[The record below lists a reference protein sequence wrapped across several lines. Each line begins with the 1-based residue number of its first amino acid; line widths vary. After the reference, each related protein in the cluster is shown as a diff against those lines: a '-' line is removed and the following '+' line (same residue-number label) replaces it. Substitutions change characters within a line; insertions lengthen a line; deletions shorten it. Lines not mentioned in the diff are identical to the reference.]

1 MDMTFSAC
9 RRWVEHASLGTR
21 ITLGV
26 LLLFS
31 LAILAQVYFIEVT
44 ERDRGLVELQGRLTA
59 RSTFKAEELG
69 HAIVNLRRDVFFLSN
84 TPPVQGIIRAP
95 LNRGVDP
102 HKHNK
107 LEVWKNQLTEILV
120 GFVNAT
126 PEYYQA
132 RFIGVADGGRELVRA
147 DYVDG
152 HAVATPQDKLQQKG
166 GRDYFQ
172 ATLQFKPGEVY
183 LSEINLNR
191 EHGQIEVP
199 YRRTIR
205 ASIPIYAPEG
215 KLFGMV
221 VINMNIGPTLDK
233 LTEGMPKDYRAYL
246 LNQNG
251 DFLTHPDPDRTFG
264 FDLGKRFRW
273 QDNVTATHTSGKQA
287 VEASE
292 RLQSFLLSGEKLY
305 GAERELHFDP
315 QQPRRFMTLI
325 YAIPVAAI
333 DQQIANMRNVAIASA
348 LAVAVIIAVLLLLYV
363 RRTLPPLRQL
373 TLAADAVGEGRYET
387 SLAEIRAGEVG
398 ALATAFRSMLARISE
413 RDQEIKHS
421 NDELARS
428 EAYANLIIDSVP
440 EVILVVDANGRIT
453 RANSRMEQIF
463 GYRQEELLDQPVE
476 ILIPARFRAHHP
488 GLRQGYATAASQ
500 RMMGQGRELFGLH
513 KDGHEIPVEVG
524 LAPLMS
530 GEAQYVI
537 VSIAD
542 ISARKAADQALRES
556 EERFRLLTANVKDY
570 AIIMLDT
577 LGRVMTWNEGAQ
589 QLKGYAGE
597 EIVGQSMAHFY
608 TSEANAAGKPAALL
622 KEAESI
628 GRAEDEDWRVRKDG
642 SCFYADV
649 VLTAM
654 RNPAGELIG
663 FAKITRDISER
674 KAAEAEIRS
683 LNANLEQQVADRT
696 AELQGA
702 NRELE
707 SFAYAIAHDL
717 RAPLRAMSGFSQ
729 ALMEDYGEG
738 LDREAKIYLDQII
751 IGSTHMGALVD
762 GLLTLSRST
771 RGELQRDAV
780 DLSALSERILAE
792 MAQTEPGRG
801 VAWEVEPELVAR
813 GDGRM
818 LEAVMRNL
826 LGNAWKYTAG
836 TLEAKIRV
844 YADKNGRES
853 LFCVSDNGAGFDMA
867 HAGKLFKPFQ
877 RLHRQ
882 EEFVGIGIGLA
893 TVQRIVHRHGG
904 EIHAEAAP
912 GQGAKFCFSLRHAAA
927 VLLEEEKGTAS

>member
-84 TPPVQGIIRAP
+84 TPPVQGIIRAT

-102 HKHNK
+102 LKHNK

-363 RRTLPPLRQL
+363 RRTLLPLRQL

-440 EVILVVDANGRIT
+440 EVILVADANGCIT
-453 RANSRMEQIF
+453 RVNSRVKQVF
-463 GYRQEELLDQPVE
+463 GYTADELLGQPVE
-476 ILIPARFRAHHP
+476 ILVPDRFRAQHP
-488 GLRQGYATAASQ
+488 AKRQEYMVAPTP
-500 RMMGQGRELFGLH
+500 RMFGKGRELYGLH
-513 KDGHEIPVEVG
+513 KDGHDVPVEFG
-524 LAPLMS
+524 LAPLTTA
-530 GEAQYVI
+530 GGQYVI
-537 VSIAD
+537 ASIAD
-542 ISARKAADQALRES
+542 IGERKAAKQALRES
-556 EERFRLLTANVKDY
+556 EERFRLMAANVKDY
-570 AIIMLDT
+570 AIIMLDAK
-577 LGRVMTWNEGAQ
+577 GHVVTWNEGAQ
-589 QLKGYAGE
+589 QLKGYE
-597 EIVGQSMAHFY
+597 EKEIIGQSMARFY
-608 TSEANAAGKPAALL
+608 TPEDIAAGKPAALIRQ
-622 KEAESI
+622 AESE
-628 GRAEDEDWRVRKDG
+628 GRIEDEGWRIRKNG
-642 SCFYADV
+642 TRFYADV
-649 VLTAM
+649 VLSAM

-663 FAKITRDISER
+663 FAKITRDITER
-674 KAAEAEIRS
+674 KAILDKIHQ
-683 LNANLEQQVADRT
+683 LNANLENQVAERT
-696 AELQGA
+696 AELQAA
-702 NRELE
+702 NGELE

-738 LDREAKIYLDQII
+738 LAPEARVYLDQIV
-751 IGSTHMGALVD
+751 IGSHRMGDLVD

-771 RGELQRDAV
+771 RGELQRDSV

-792 MAQTEPGRG
+792 MAQTEPERG
-801 VAWEVEPELVAR
+801 VAWEVEPGLVAR

-844 YADKNGRES
+844 YADDNGRES

-904 EIHAEAAP
+904 EIYAEATP

-927 VLLEEEKGTAS
+927 VLFEEE

>member
-84 TPPVQGIIRAP
+84 TPPVQGIIRAT

-102 HKHNK
+102 LKHNK

-348 LAVAVIIAVLLLLYV
+348 LAVGVIIAVLLLLYV
-363 RRTLPPLRQL
+363 RRTLLPLRQL

-440 EVILVVDANGRIT
+440 EVILVVDANGRIKY
-453 RANSRMEQIF
+453 S
-463 GYRQEELLDQPVE
+463 
-476 ILIPARFRAHHP
+476 
-488 GLRQGYATAASQ
+488 AT
-500 RMMGQGRELFGLH
+500 GR
-513 KDGHEIPVEVG
+513 
-524 LAPLMS
+524 
-530 GEAQYVI
+530 
-537 VSIAD
+537 
-542 ISARKAADQALRES
+542 
-556 EERFRLLTANVKDY
+556 
-570 AIIMLDT
+570 
-577 LGRVMTWNEGAQ
+577 
-589 QLKGYAGE
+589 
-597 EIVGQSMAHFY
+597 
-608 TSEANAAGKPAALL
+608 
-622 KEAESI
+622 
-628 GRAEDEDWRVRKDG
+628 
-642 SCFYADV
+642 
-649 VLTAM
+649 
-654 RNPAGELIG
+654 RN
-663 FAKITRDISER
+663 
-674 KAAEAEIRS
+674 
-683 LNANLEQQVADRT
+683 
-696 AELQGA
+696 
-702 NRELE
+702 
-707 SFAYAIAHDL
+707 
-717 RAPLRAMSGFSQ
+717 
-729 ALMEDYGEG
+729 
-738 LDREAKIYLDQII
+738 
-751 IGSTHMGALVD
+751 
-762 GLLTLSRST
+762 
-771 RGELQRDAV
+771 
-780 DLSALSERILAE
+780 
-792 MAQTEPGRG
+792 
-801 VAWEVEPELVAR
+801 
-813 GDGRM
+813 
-818 LEAVMRNL
+818 
-826 LGNAWKYTAG
+826 
-836 TLEAKIRV
+836 
-844 YADKNGRES
+844 
-853 LFCVSDNGAGFDMA
+853 C
-867 HAGKLFKPFQ
+867 
-877 RLHRQ
+877 
-882 EEFVGIGIGLA
+882 
-893 TVQRIVHRHGG
+893 
-904 EIHAEAAP
+904 
-912 GQGAKFCFSLRHAAA
+912 
-927 VLLEEEKGTAS
+927 